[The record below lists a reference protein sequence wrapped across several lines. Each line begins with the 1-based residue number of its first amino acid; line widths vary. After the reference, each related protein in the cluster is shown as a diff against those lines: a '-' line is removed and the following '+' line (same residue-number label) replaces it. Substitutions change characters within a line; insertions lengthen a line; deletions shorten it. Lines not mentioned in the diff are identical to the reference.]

1 MTAYELANIVK
12 RGYDIVTDLDP
23 RVRLSSSVYNELTS
37 ITEKVGF
44 VCNYPSKFPLLNQ
57 YYGEI
62 VNLLV
67 MAEMDGYKMDENM
80 FFSTAAWLL
89 QNIKGCIQE
98 CGKI

>member
-23 RVRLSSSVYNELTS
+23 RVKLSASAYNELNTVADK
-37 ITEKVGF
+37 IGF
-44 VCNYPSKFPLLNQ
+44 VCSYPSKFPLLNQ
-57 YYGEI
+57 YYGELSNFLI
-62 VNLLV
+62 L
-67 MAEMDGYKMDENM
+67 AEIDNYKIPEEI
-80 FFSTAAWLL
+80 FFSFAGWLL

>member
-23 RVRLSSSVYNELTS
+23 RVKLSQSAYNELNKVADS
-37 ITEKVGF
+37 IGF
-44 VCNYPSKFPLLNQ
+44 TCSYPSKFPLLNQ
-57 YYGEI
+57 YYGELSNFLI
-62 VNLLV
+62 L
-67 MAEMDGYKMDENM
+67 AEIDNFKIDENM
-80 FFSTAAWLL
+80 FFSFAGWLL